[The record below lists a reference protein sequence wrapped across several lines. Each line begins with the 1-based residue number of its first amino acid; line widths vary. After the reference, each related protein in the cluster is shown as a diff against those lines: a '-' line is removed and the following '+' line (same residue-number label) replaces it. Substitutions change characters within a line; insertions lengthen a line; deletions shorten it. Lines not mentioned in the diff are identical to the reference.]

1 MSRRNQSHRR
11 RTYGR
16 RQHEVRE
23 RRPDSQPAE
32 GWLAEP
38 ELDTNNDWRSADNPE
53 EHVAFGDPYG
63 GFAQ

>member
-23 RRPDSQPAE
+23 RQADSRPAE
-32 GWLAEP
+32 GWLTDP
-38 ELDTNNDWRSADNPE
+38 ELDADSEWHSSDATE
-53 EHVAFGDPYG
+53 ERAVFGDRYG